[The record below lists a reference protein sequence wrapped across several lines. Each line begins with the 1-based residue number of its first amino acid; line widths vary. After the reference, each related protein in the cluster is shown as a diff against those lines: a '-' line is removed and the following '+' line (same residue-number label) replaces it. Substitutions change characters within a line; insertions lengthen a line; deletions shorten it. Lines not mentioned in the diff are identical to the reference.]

1 MGFGVKQNWAQILA
15 LPLNPLCSLSIAAAP
30 QFVSTQVVGVGSSA
44 TGILRR
50 LWCQPRLRPSE
61 GSTGAVRS
69 ILRCLTHVIL
79 REGMAIG
86 RRPQSLSTWV
96 SSEHLCSRIL
106 VIWQPVDPIGGDLER
121 ARWKPPV
128 VPFMI

>member
-15 LPLNPLCSLSIAAAP
+15 LPINPLCSSSIAAAP

-44 TGILRR
+44 MGIPRR

-69 ILRCLTHVIL
+69 ILRCLTRDSQRGDGHWQEASVTL
-79 REGMAIG
+79 HMGLFRTLVLEDSCDMAA
-86 RRPQSLSTWV
+86 S
-96 SSEHLCSRIL
+96 
-106 VIWQPVDPIGGDLER
+106 
-121 ARWKPPV
+121 
-128 VPFMI
+128 